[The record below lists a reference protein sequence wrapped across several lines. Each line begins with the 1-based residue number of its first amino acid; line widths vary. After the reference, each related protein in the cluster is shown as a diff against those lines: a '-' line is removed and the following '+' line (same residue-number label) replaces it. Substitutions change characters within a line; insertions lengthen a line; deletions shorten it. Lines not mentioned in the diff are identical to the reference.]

1 MHLADLRSNANG
13 REDLGYVP
21 HLYRTKRAGPP
32 LVDEPAN
39 AGALALAGLGPTH
52 HKIGGRV
59 LYRMDV
65 IEAYEEASAR
75 SSTSTLTDAAGAR
88 RG

>member
-1 MHLADLRSNANG
+1 MS
-13 REDLGYVP
+13 P
-21 HLYRTKRAGPP
+21 RTLERWRW
-32 LVDEPAN
+32 L
-39 AGALALAGLGPTH
+39 GLGPTH

-75 SSTSTLTDAAGAR
+75 SSTSTLSDAAGAR

>member
-1 MHLADLRSNANG
+1 MSHTYIVQKDLARRWSMSPRTLERW
-13 REDLGYVP
+13 RWLGM
-21 HLYRTKRAGPP
+21 
-32 LVDEPAN
+32 
-39 AGALALAGLGPTH
+39 GPTH

-75 SSTSTLTDAAGAR
+75 SSTSTLTDPSGAR